1 MGTSAESTRHK
12 CDIHRRQEGTA
23 YSISYTLY
31 TPPRVTYL
39 FHVPH
44 SHVLY
49 RLYHSPRTFVHTNW
63 KVALT
68 GKPTTT
74 TTPTHNLTH
83 HCHHAYRTRRA
94 VRNPPNLHLRRLH
107 PRPKQKSSPLA
118 RSPGSRRRHH
128 RPLLLRAHN
137 QARGTVHGR
146 LCLRRPVRVRQRPLQ
161 DGGPMVRSSEAL
173 QRYLQTLSLKSI
185 VSC

>member
-12 CDIHRRQEGTA
+12 CDIHRRQEGTV
-23 YSISYTLY
+23 SLILCI
-31 TPPRVTYL
+31 TYL

-49 RLYHSPRTFVHTNW
+49 RLYHSPRTFVHTKW

-68 GKPTTT
+68 GKPTTTT

-118 RSPGSRRRHH
+118 RSPGSCRRHH
-128 RPLLLRAHN
+128 RPLLMRADN

-146 LCLRRPVRVRQRPLQ
+146 LRL
-161 DGGPMVRSSEAL
+161 
-173 QRYLQTLSLKSI
+173 
-185 VSC
+185 